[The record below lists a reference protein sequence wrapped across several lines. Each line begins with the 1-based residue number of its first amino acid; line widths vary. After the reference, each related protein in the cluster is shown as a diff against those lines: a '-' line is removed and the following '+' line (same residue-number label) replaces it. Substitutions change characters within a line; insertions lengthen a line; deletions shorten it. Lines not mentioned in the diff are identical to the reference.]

1 MKVRF
6 EWTQRSRIIYQVDVG
21 EDITSRKESGKEA
34 CVARAEAANLCFR
47 RFALS
52 SVLRID

>member
-1 MKVRF
+1 MRF